1 MFELRSDEKKFPI
14 IVDSYE
20 KAVLYQQLVLA
31 LYDREIFVT
40 SDGAE
45 YEFDINVYNK
55 LLLETE
61 VPNVDVIILGLDL
74 ANLQQKEDFSAML
87 NPIIE
92 ANEKLVSQYKEGNDK
107 ALNALLGKFLKEN
120 RGYDPKEVKEE
131 LIKLLS

>member
-40 SDGAE
+40 SDGND
-45 YEFDINVYNK
+45 YEFDIEIYNK

-74 ANLQQKEDFSAML
+74 ANLQQKEDFSVML

-131 LIKLLS
+131 LITLLS